1 MQLLQLLLI
10 AATLSTNALFAQGE
24 TITLDQITVATKTQ
38 KSIDG
43 VAATV
48 EVINQ
53 EEIER
58 IGAVSLKDIMKR
70 IPGLNVQYGTVAG
83 ASSKSRSTISIRG
96 MSANG
101 TLILLDGRRLAGE
114 TQNSFDLERIP
125 AAIIE
130 RIEVVKGPMSSLYG
144 ADAVGG
150 VINIVTKTPTDK
162 LRIDA
167 GARFGMS
174 EDSQGENLNL
184 NLSLQG
190 KNGGFGY
197 SAYGTFTTRNPY
209 TQRESE
215 YVWVQQGQANRVAP
229 SAHPNAGIRNIE
241 DRYSEDVTYREES
254 EVLTL
259 GTRLTYA
266 FNSELSMG
274 LDLNYFSEERE
285 GVYIGYFHPS
295 NYMNGESKIPVFNV
309 PVHSR
314 DENERVDIS
323 VDATYALSEE
333 LELKAKAYRSYYEKR
348 NTTSAREWEAMGYTS
363 QSASAQNGMDANVNL
378 QVTELSALYMP
389 HEAHLL
395 TLGGEYRE
403 EQREASVFAQ
413 GNTLTGKKM
422 TYRSAYMQDE
432 WQASEALSLILGA
445 RYDTISTAENKST
458 FRIGGVY
465 EFDPMAKLRFNF
477 AQGYRVPDIREMY
490 IHKQTPNGLQI
501 GADIIG
507 YNLKP
512 ESTNAYEIGLGGHH
526 EKLHYDIV
534 LFYNDVSNMIA
545 QVTGTY
551 NGKAAYTFENVADA
565 YTGGLELS
573 LKYDFTPNLKGSL
586 YYTELQTEN
595 RETDKALEFQPE
607 RTVLLGLDYKPTPD
621 LNLGVFAKYIGE
633 QYYTDTLSRGSN
645 SEMTQ
650 EKTAD
655 GFALL
660 DLRADYTMSEK
671 VTLYGGINNITD
683 ERVDNMIGSNMG
695 RYYFVGARMHF

>member
-1 MQLLQLLLI
+1 
-10 AATLSTNALFAQGE
+10 
-24 TITLDQITVATKTQ
+24 
-38 KSIDG
+38 
-43 VAATV
+43 
-48 EVINQ
+48 
-53 EEIER
+53 
-58 IGAVSLKDIMKR
+58 
-70 IPGLNVQYGTVAG
+70 
-83 ASSKSRSTISIRG
+83 
-96 MSANG
+96 
-101 TLILLDGRRLAGE
+101 
-114 TQNSFDLERIP
+114 
-125 AAIIE
+125 
-130 RIEVVKGPMSSLYG
+130 
-144 ADAVGG
+144 
-150 VINIVTKTPTDK
+150 
-162 LRIDA
+162 
-167 GARFGMS
+167 
-174 EDSQGENLNL
+174 
-184 NLSLQG
+184 
-190 KNGGFGY
+190 
-197 SAYGTFTTRNPY
+197 
-209 TQRESE
+209 
-215 YVWVQQGQANRVAP
+215 
-229 SAHPNAGIRNIE
+229 
-241 DRYSEDVTYREES
+241 
-254 EVLTL
+254 
-259 GTRLTYA
+259 
-266 FNSELSMG
+266 
-274 LDLNYFSEERE
+274 
-285 GVYIGYFHPS
+285 
-295 NYMNGESKIPVFNV
+295 
-309 PVHSR
+309 
-314 DENERVDIS
+314 
-323 VDATYALSEE
+323 
-333 LELKAKAYRSYYEKR
+333 
-348 NTTSAREWEAMGYTS
+348 
-363 QSASAQNGMDANVNL
+363 
-378 QVTELSALYMP
+378 MP